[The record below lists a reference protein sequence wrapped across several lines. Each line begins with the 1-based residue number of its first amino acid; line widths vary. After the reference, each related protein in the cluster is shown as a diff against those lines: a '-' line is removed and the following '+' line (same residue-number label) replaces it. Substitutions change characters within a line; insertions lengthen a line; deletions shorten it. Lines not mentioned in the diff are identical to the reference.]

1 MAFKQVT
8 IETVEFNCHFLQT
21 IGTPE
26 IALEDSA
33 TYTKATQRQSLN
45 AVIDKNLAL
54 IQEMYWN

>member
-33 TYTKATQRQSLN
+33 TYTKSYESSNPWMPMPR
-45 AVIDKNLAL
+45 L
-54 IQEMYWN
+54 IKTWL